1 MTGGKRKYGKKAG
14 EGFWKDLKRVE
25 KSTGK
30 RCQVGLVVWGE
41 RWMREMPSR
50 EKSNDGV

>member
-30 RCQVGLVVWGE
+30 RCQGRLGWWFGE
-41 RWMREMPSR
+41 R
-50 EKSNDGV
+50 DG